1 MKILLLGKGI
11 SNNALNQFMLKYG
24 IAHDYKGL
32 EEDISYDY
40 DLVIKGP
47 GINYQNNVIDNFIK
61 LNVKV
66 ICDIEFIAKFI
77 DKNYIAITGTNG
89 KTTTTKLIE
98 NLLNTKHKAIA
109 CGNIGYP
116 FAQAAIDY
124 KDYNY
129 FVIEASSFE
138 LKGTID
144 FKPNI
149 SVILNINIAHQDYH
163 LSFLDYY
170 NSKQN
175 ITINQ
180 RKNDVLIYNYDDYYV
195 AKIAAKS
202 KARKYSFSLK
212 NTFTT
217 AYFKNNG
224 FYYMG
229 QKIISSSKYQ
239 CISDGLKYDILA
251 SLIVAKI
258 LGISN
263 RNIKRVINN
272 YKQEKYR
279 FEKVDNYIYNDAKS
293 TNIYSTINALDFFKN
308 DMILLICGGYDRG
321 EDLEP
326 LCMYSKNI
334 KKVYAYG
341 ETKHKLKLF
350 FSKIMI
356 DCEEFDILNEA
367 VIKALNEHKKEIILY
382 SPMFASYDQYN
393 SYLERG
399 KEFYRIIKKNKKPN

>member
-11 SNNALNQFMLKYG
+11 SNNALSQFMHKYG
-24 IAHDYKGL
+24 ITHDYKGL
-32 EEDISYDY
+32 EEDISYNY

-47 GINYQNNVIDNFIK
+47 GINYQNIIVDNFIK

-89 KTTTTKLIE
+89 KTTTTKMIE
-98 NLLNTKHKAIA
+98 NLLNTKYKSTA

-124 KDYNY
+124 KDYDY

-175 ITINQ
+175 ITVNQ
-180 RKNDVLIYNYDDYYV
+180 DKKDILIYNCDDYY
-195 AKIAAKS
+195 ASKIASNS

-217 AYFKNNG
+217 AFFKDNS

-229 QKIISSSKYQ
+229 QKIISGSRYQ
-239 CISDGLKYDILA
+239 NISDGLKYDILA

-263 RNIKRVINN
+263 KNIRKVISNF
-272 YKQEKYR
+272 KQEKYR
-279 FEKVDNYIYNDAKS
+279 FEKVDYSIYNDAKS

-308 DMILLICGGYDRG
+308 EMILLICGGYDRG
-321 EDLEP
+321 EDLQP
-326 LCMYSKNI
+326 LYMHSKNI

-341 ETKHKLKLF
+341 ATKHKLKLF
-350 FSKIMI
+350 FDKIKI
-356 DCEEFDILNEA
+356 HCEEFTTLNEA
-367 VIKALNEHKKEIILY
+367 VIKALNEQKNEVILY

-399 KEFYRIIKKNKKPN
+399 KEFHRIIKKNKKPN